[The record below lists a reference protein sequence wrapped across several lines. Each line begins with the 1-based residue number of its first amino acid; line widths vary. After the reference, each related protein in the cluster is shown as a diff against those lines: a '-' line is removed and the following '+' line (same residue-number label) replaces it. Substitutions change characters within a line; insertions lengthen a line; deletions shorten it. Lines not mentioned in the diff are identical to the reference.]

1 MESNEQKIK
10 VLKPLEHLRERASMY
25 IGSTDNTDVLYRESI
40 DNAIDE
46 CMNGYSQ
53 EMRIKYLKEDDL
65 YGISVEDCGR
75 GLPQYELNGAPAC
88 RLLFTELFSGGKFDH
103 SNYKFSSG
111 LHGVGMT
118 ATNAL
123 TAKMRITTWN
133 GKSQYFAE
141 TSRGVLLKEEFTPS
155 DHPSGTIIE
164 AFGDPEIFTSTKPK
178 VDITSLRIAKT
189 QMPDVKI
196 SLNDEEITPLSYA
209 DLFNEEKLIDEEFK
223 FNYEDGDI
231 KWQIIFGWS
240 KHDFDCRSLGTCNL
254 ISVNRGLHLKLT
266 RNAICEALSEK
277 LGCMNAD
284 IGLRYHVAVYV
295 PDASFSSQSKEN
307 LTKSNA
313 LKDAYDSV
321 LKGLK
326 KYLKDF
332 DFEVLRNKILKY
344 KESMNNLSK
353 SEFISSKV
361 KKGSGK
367 SPNRNLGLGIY
378 ECSSKDREGTELFI
392 VEGKSAASGLVAT
405 RDTKKHAILPL
416 RGKTLNVCS
425 ADDIE
430 RILNNKEIR
439 AMVNTV
445 GVGIYPDED
454 LDKIRY
460 DKIIIA
466 SDADVDGANIAALV
480 LGAFAYLT
488 PELLKSGKIYRVK
501 TPLYYQDGKYFFD
514 DKGLDK
520 KKPFSR
526 FKGLGECMPEELAEF
541 TFGENRIL
549 EQLIVTNDEELNYI
563 RALVGTSSAKKA
575 LLQERK
581 LI

>member
-1 MESNEQKIK
+1 MAEEQKIK
-10 VLKPLEHLRERASMY
+10 VLSNMEHIRLRPGMY
-25 IGSTDNTDVLYRESI
+25 IGDTENCETLYREVI
-40 DNAIDE
+40 DNATDE
-46 CMNGYSQ
+46 CMNGYSNSL
-53 EMRIKYLKEDDL
+53 KVDYLKEDSMQ
-65 YGISVEDCGR
+65 GICVEDTGR
-75 GLPQYELNGAPAC
+75 GLPQYEVNGVPAA

-103 SNYKFSSG
+103 TNYKFSSG

-118 ATNAL
+118 ACNAL
-123 TAKMRITTWN
+123 SAKTRITSWN
-133 GKSQYFAE
+133 GKSKYYAE
-141 TSRGVLLKEEFTPS
+141 TCRGELLKEEITPDS
-155 DHPSGTIIE
+155 HPSGTRVE
-164 AFGDPEIFTSTKPK
+164 VFGDPEIFNSVKPK
-178 VDITSLRIAKT
+178 VDVTSLRIAKS
-189 QMPDVKI
+189 QMPEVDV
-196 SLNDEEITPLSYA
+196 SLNGEIINPLAYS
-209 DLFNEEKLIDEEFK
+209 DLFNEEKLIEQEFK
-223 FNYEDGDI
+223 FNYETDDL
-231 KWQIIFGWS
+231 KWLVIFGWS
-240 KHDFDCRSLGTCNL
+240 KHDFDCRSFGTCNL

-266 RNAICEALSEK
+266 RSAICEALEEK
-277 LGCMNAD
+277 LGCPNAD
-284 IGLRYHVAVYV
+284 IGLRFHVAVYI
-295 PDASFSSQSKEN
+295 PDANFSSQSKEN
-307 LTKSNA
+307 LTKSES
-313 LKDAYDSV
+313 LKSSYAEV
-321 LKGLK
+321 LKRLK
-326 KYLKDF
+326 KYLKEF
-332 DFEVLRNKILKY
+332 DFEILRTKILKY

-367 SPNRNLGLGIY
+367 SPSRNLGLGIY
-378 ECSSKDREGTELFI
+378 ECSAKDREGTELFI

-488 PELLKSGKIYRVK
+488 PELLKSGKIYRMK
-501 TPLYYQDGKYFFD
+501 TPLYEQGGTYYYD

-520 KKPFSR
+520 KKSFNR
-526 FKGLGECMPEELAEF
+526 FKGLGEMDPDQLAQIA
-541 TFGENRIL
+541 FGENRIL
-549 EQLIVTNDEELNYI
+549 EQLIVTNDEELSYI
-563 RALVGTSSAKKA
+563 KSLVGSGSTKKA
-575 LLQERK
+575 LLQERN

>member
-1 MESNEQKIK
+1 MSEEQKIK
-10 VLKPLEHLRERASMY
+10 VLSNMEHIRLRPGMY
-25 IGSTDNTDVLYRESI
+25 IGDTENCETLYREVI
-40 DNAIDE
+40 DNATDE
-46 CMNGYSQ
+46 CMNGYSKSLKV
-53 EMRIKYLKEDDL
+53 EYLKEDSMQ
-65 YGISVEDCGR
+65 GIRVEDTGR
-75 GLPQYELNGAPAC
+75 GLPQYEINGVPAA

-103 SNYKFSSG
+103 TNYKFSSG

-118 ATNAL
+118 ACNAL
-123 TAKMRITTWN
+123 SVKTRITSWN
-133 GKSQYFAE
+133 GKSRYHAE
-141 TSRGVLLKEEFTPS
+141 TCRGELVKEEIVL
-155 DHPSGTIIE
+155 DNHASGTCVE
-164 AFGDPEIFTSTKPK
+164 VFGDPEIFNSVKPK
-178 VDITSLRIAKT
+178 VDVTSLRIAKS
-189 QMPDVKI
+189 QMLGVDV
-196 SLNDEEITPLSYA
+196 SLNGEVINSLSYS
-209 DLFNEEKLIDEEFK
+209 DLFNEEKLIDAD
-223 FNYEDGDI
+223 FNFSYETDNL
-231 KWQIIFGWS
+231 KWLIIFGWS

-266 RNAICEALSEK
+266 RNAICEALNEK
-277 LGCMNAD
+277 LGCSNAD
-284 IGLRYHVAVYV
+284 IGLRFHAAVYI
-295 PDASFSSQSKEN
+295 PDAAFSSQTKEN
-307 LTKSNA
+307 LTKSDS
-313 LKDAYDSV
+313 LKNSYDEV
-321 LKGLK
+321 LKRLK
-326 KYLKDF
+326 KYLNDY
-332 DFEVLRNKILKY
+332 DFEILKAKILKY

-405 RDTKKHAILPL
+405 RDTRKHAILPL

-445 GVGIYPDED
+445 GVGIAPDED

-460 DKIIIA
+460 EKIIIA

-488 PELLKSGKIYRVK
+488 PELLKSGKLYRVR
-501 TPLYYQDGKYFFD
+501 TPLYSQGGKYFYD
-514 DKGLDK
+514 QQGLDK

-526 FKGLGECMPEELAEF
+526 FKGLGELDPPELAQIA
-541 TFGENRIL
+541 FGENRIL
-549 EQLIVTNDEELNYI
+549 EQLNITSDEELNYI
-563 RALVGTSSAKKA
+563 KSLVGSGSTKKA
-575 LLQERK
+575 LLQERG
-581 LI
+581 LL